1 MLFMFSFASSSFAA
15 FSADISSFFFFI
27 ILYCSSIVDLRI
39 SSLRSRAFLRSTK
52 RFYYFSII
60 SAVLAYNSS
69 YFCCASLA
77 LSAASFY
84 FCAFRLDS
92 WNFRT
97 KIWGIT
103 PVFFRISSN
112 RRLVILCTLISTY
125 CRCRTWKT
133 VIFLLTLAITSLNIV
148 EKFGSEALICFRFY
162 NYLLWVGV
170 PLVVAEAV
178 SAEVAVRGQLQ
189 QYQVAPLLK
198 DCPHGILSL

>member
-1 MLFMFSFASSSFAA
+1 MKL
-15 FSADISSFFFFI
+15 IP
-27 ILYCSSIVDLRI
+27 
-39 SSLRSRAFLRSTK
+39 FLRFFVKICRDILHINLKHIQWCLT
-52 RFYYFSII
+52 FY
-60 SAVLAYNSS
+60 
-69 YFCCASLA
+69 
-77 LSAASFY
+77 FY

-162 NYLLWVGV
+162 NYSDLATLTICASWYTPRLRFIACLLWIGFSSIFEISIDSFGSFIEFLENRISIVHIKFV
-170 PLVVAEAV
+170 YFHVLNTTFDWNVWK
-178 SAEVAVRGQLQ
+178 QFFF
-189 QYQVAPLLK
+189 
-198 DCPHGILSL
+198 